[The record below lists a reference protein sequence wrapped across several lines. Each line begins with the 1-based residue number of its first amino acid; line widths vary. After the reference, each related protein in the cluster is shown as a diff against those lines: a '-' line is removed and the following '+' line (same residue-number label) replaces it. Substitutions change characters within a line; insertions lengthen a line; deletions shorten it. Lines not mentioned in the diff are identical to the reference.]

1 MACKVSN
8 KRPKLCLLLKNTII
22 LTSLNILIQVSTFHK
37 NHSGVTKEEAMMEY
51 LKLAQDLEMFGI
63 TYYPVTNKQ
72 GSEVDMGIDSR

>member
-1 MACKVSN
+1 MY
-8 KRPKLCLLLKNTII
+8 LLLKNII
-22 LTSLNILIQVSTFHK
+22 ILSLTSLNILKQVSTFHK

>member
-1 MACKVSN
+1 M
-8 KRPKLCLLLKNTII
+8 
-22 LTSLNILIQVSTFHK
+22 IQVSTFHK